1 MKYIFIISPLFQSS
15 KIYFYY
21 MSFSLNTFLG
31 AYLVFHLYLQKSEFY
46 FQCVNRTTAQGCEKA
61 AKKDI
66 KIL

>member
-1 MKYIFIISPLFQSS
+1 
-15 KIYFYY
+15 